1 MSLSLVAVLAAAVMI
16 ALLVLRRQGKS
27 RPPAAKQA
35 ARSNEAVKP
44 ADAHGRRAEAKRS
57 PKPVS
62 EGPDMFRGG
71 VLFPQKG
78 ACEAIMKLRGRTFL
92 EGSVPVIPVKGC
104 DRGACDCQVHQ
115 VVGRRRGPRRIQIE
129 RRADIRFNEER
140 RTGQDR
146 RKGGDSWNT
155 PVD

>member
-1 MSLSLVAVLAAAVMI
+1 MSLSLVAVLAAAVVI

-35 ARSNEAVKP
+35 ARSNDTVKP
-44 ADAHGRRAEAKRS
+44 AGAHGAGTQVKRS
-57 PKPVS
+57 PKPKS

-71 VLFPQKG
+71 VLFPQKD
-78 ACEAIMKLRGRTFL
+78 ACEAIMKLRGRTYL
-92 EGSVPVIPVKGC
+92 EGSIPVLPVKGC

-115 VVGRRRGPRRIQIE
+115 VVGRRRGPRRVQIE

-140 RTGQDR
+140 RVGHDR
-146 RKGGDSWNT
+146 RKGGDSWNN